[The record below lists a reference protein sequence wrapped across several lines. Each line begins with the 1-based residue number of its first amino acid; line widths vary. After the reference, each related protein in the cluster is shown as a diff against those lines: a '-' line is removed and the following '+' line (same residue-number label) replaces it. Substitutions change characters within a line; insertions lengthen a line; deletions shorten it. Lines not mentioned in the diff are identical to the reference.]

1 MQIAPNSCFFLTT
14 SIIKALS
21 PLQVQYVIS
30 LLQTGHPHQKIAQA
44 ASISPGTISNI
55 KKNHLLDLPKSSKGH
70 PIKLSPYD
78 ICYATYL
85 FGSGEAETAPQ
96 VAKRLEEIKNTP
108 TSNQTV

>member
-30 LLQTGHPHQKIAQA
+30 LLQTGHSYQKIAQA

-55 KKNHLLDLPKSSKGH
+55 KKDHLSDLPKSSKGH

-78 ICYATYL
+78 IHYATYL
-85 FGSGEAETAPQ
+85 FGSREAETAPQ
-96 VAKRLEEIKNTP
+96 VAKRLEKIKNTP